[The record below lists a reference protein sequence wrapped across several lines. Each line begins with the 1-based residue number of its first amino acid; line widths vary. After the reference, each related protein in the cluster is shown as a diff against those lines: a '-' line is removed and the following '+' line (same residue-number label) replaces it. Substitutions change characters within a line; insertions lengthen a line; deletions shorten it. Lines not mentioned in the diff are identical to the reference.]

1 MKKIIVSILMLCL
14 LCTTLSSC
22 AVAPGKI
29 SSVKVDNL
37 TTYQTLYLY
46 SFKDATVDNLI
57 KASENVETLTTT
69 GYVYSNSKLAPGDPI
84 EVWQQLKFGESSYQ
98 SSYGTTAIVDKKIDE
113 FRVNVSAKNG
123 TYVITYYTLEDS
135 FSLSKSTVR
144 EKDELKDTVKNK
156 IQISQDRVIIVFE
169 AK

>member
-29 SSVKVDNL
+29 SSVKVDDL

-46 SFKDATVDNLI
+46 SFKDAPVDNLI
-57 KASENVETLTTT
+57 GATGGALTTT
-69 GYVYSNSKLAPGDPI
+69 GYVYSNSKLEPGDTI
-84 EVWQQLKFGESSYQ
+84 EVWQQFKFGESSYKY
-98 SSYGTTAIVDKKIDE
+98 SYGTTAIVDKKIDE
-113 FRVNVSAKNG
+113 FGVRVSAKNG

-135 FSLSKSTVR
+135 FSLRESTVR
-144 EKDELKDTVKNK
+144 EKHELKDTVKNK
-156 IQISQDRVIIVFE
+156 IQVSQDRVIIVFE